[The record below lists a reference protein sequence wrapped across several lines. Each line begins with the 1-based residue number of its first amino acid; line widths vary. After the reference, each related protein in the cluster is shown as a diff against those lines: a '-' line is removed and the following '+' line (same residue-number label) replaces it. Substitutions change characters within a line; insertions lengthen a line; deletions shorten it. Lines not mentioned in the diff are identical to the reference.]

1 MSEPEIGG
9 RAPIA
14 IEVEADEDVRPG
26 KLLKHAHVATGEQI
40 SHPARPPAAQ
50 SVQINLRSE
59 EVGREAPDHLL
70 GSGSLFGLRQL
81 QR

>member
-1 MSEPEIGG
+1 MLEGASVFL
-9 RAPIA
+9 R
-14 IEVEADEDVRPG
+14 R
-26 KLLKHAHVATGEQI
+26 
-40 SHPARPPAAQ
+40 S